1 MKKLFRLMR
10 RGQNN
15 DHLRKIWLTM
25 KLTVVLF
32 FLAISQIMAS
42 EAYSQVTK
50 VSLHMK
56 DAAVKE
62 VLNNIEENS
71 EFVFLYNSKL
81 VNVDR
86 KVSIDYD
93 SQKIALVLD
102 DLFQETDVVYTV
114 VDRQIVLT
122 NKADQT
128 SFMAFGSQ
136 QGGKIVTGT
145 VRDSNGQ
152 PIPGVTVLVKG
163 TTVGLVTDIDGKYS
177 LKLPSTA
184 ESLVFSFVGM
194 RSQEARIGSQTKIDV
209 VLAEETIGLE
219 EVVAIAYGT
228 VKRKDLTG
236 ALSTVDSKL
245 ISTQANSTVT
255 RALEGAVAGL
265 QVSAIDGQPGLDMG
279 IRIRGLGTASQNNSN
294 ALVVVDGVPAQNDNP
309 LSTINPKDIQSVTVL
324 KDAASTAVYGSRG
337 ANGVV
342 LITTKNGA
350 KGKTRISF
358 EGRWGVNQVGPYQF
372 DKIDNPKDVYEY
384 DWLSIYNAY
393 RYGVA
398 GSGVSKNYT
407 TNVQTPNHTAAEAG
421 QFASAHL
428 FDYNNSETVFT
439 SNKLG
444 NWMLYNVPGAI
455 YTKTGSGATSSATM
469 SGAYLVNP
477 DGKLNPNAKLLYS
490 DNYDKYLLENK
501 LRQEYNVSASGGTE
515 KVDYF
520 ISLGYLED
528 PSYIRGSKFSRYSGR
543 TNINAQLYDWLKV
556 GTNIGYSNR
565 STQSPATRYGRNPGN
580 VVANP
585 FRFINGQNPL
595 IQLYAH
601 DQNGNVIYNA
611 DGGKKIHV
619 LAGDTWSPLGQTSTS
634 YQSTNILTMLDQD
647 KDVKNSSDLTT
658 RTYAELKFLK
668 DFKFTT
674 NLSFDKYNEVRTR
687 YWQSTTGQA
696 QGTGAFGKV
705 YQNVTVLNTQEL
717 LNYGHEFGKHHVDGL
732 VGHEFNK
739 YTFETLYY
747 NSAYELIPGFISFAN
762 YVGHY
767 TGGTFSSPGG
777 SDQKNAMESYFGRAH
792 YIYDEKYYAEASMRR
807 DGSSKF
813 KTDATRWGNF
823 WSVGGG
829 WRISSEEFMANTKNW
844 LDNLKARASYGVI
857 GNQNGIQNYAGY
869 QTWGY
874 GAIYTSSTAGN
885 GIPASYTLGK
895 GGWVNDALTWEN
907 TKTFD
912 AGFDFSLFHRVHGSL
927 DFFNKNTDNAVW
939 DQPIALSL
947 GQGSLQKNSAKIQN
961 RGFELELDV
970 DIIKSKDLYWSVST
984 NGTHYTTKLMAVPKG
999 VGATGDGTWTA
1010 TADAWS
1016 VSGGGTSTGVTY
1028 LRGVGRDYYN
1038 MYLFKYGGID
1048 QNTGLPLFYHKVTE
1062 LDHTGGL
1069 YPSVAV
1075 GGDVKTTNYSTAS
1088 RYELGSAIPD
1098 WIGGFSTTLKYK
1110 NFDFSAML
1118 AYQLG
1123 GKFYSVDYGNSLYV
1137 SENAGSAL
1145 SAELIGN
1152 TWTPENKNAK
1162 FPMAMYSSSYT
1173 DGATFG
1179 SWLYTDMAL
1188 FSASYMDVKN
1198 LTLGYTFPKTM
1209 LQKTKISAL
1218 RLYMSVDN
1226 IFMLTSHSG
1235 IDPRMSLV
1243 GGLEVGA
1250 YSYPSMRTISFGVN
1264 LDL

>member
-1 MKKLFRLMR
+1 MKKKDQCEERHLFKFPFM
-10 RGQNN
+10 
-15 DHLRKIWLTM
+15 KILLTM
-25 KLTVVLF
+25 KLIIVLICF
-32 FLAISQIMAS
+32 AGLLSSMGETYAQS
-42 EAYSQVTK
+42 TK
-50 VSLHMK
+50 LTLNLK
-56 DAAVKE
+56 DVAVKE
-62 VLNNIEENS
+62 ILQKIEDQTEFSFMYDNNKIDVS
-71 EFVFLYNSKL
+71 
-81 VNVDR
+81 R
-86 KVSIDYD
+86 KVDLVVEGKTIDVILA
-93 SQKIALVLD
+93 Q
-102 DLFQETDVVYTV
+102 LFLNEKVNYETI
-114 VDRQIVLT
+114 DRHIILMPSGSPLSAEQAGKKVAGKVT
-122 NKADQT
+122 DQAGV
-128 SFMAFGSQ
+128 SL
-136 QGGKIVTGT
+136 
-145 VRDSNGQ
+145 
-152 PIPGVTVLVKG
+152 PGVSVVVKG
-163 TTVGLVTDIDGKYS
+163 TTFGVITDTNGDYS
-177 LKLPSTA
+177 LTNVPENGVLQ
-184 ESLVFSFVGM
+184 FSFVGM
-194 RSQEARIGSQTKIDV
+194 KRLEVSVTGKRTVNVSMV
-209 VLAEETIGLE
+209 EETIGLE

-228 VKRKDLTG
+228 IKKKDLTG
-236 ALSTVDSKL
+236 AISTVDSKL
-245 ISTQANSTVT
+245 VATQANSTIT

-279 IRIRGLGTASQNNSN
+279 IRIRGLGTADQNNSN

-309 LSTINPKDIQSVTVL
+309 LSTINPKDIASVSVL
-324 KDAASTAVYGSRG
+324 KDAASTAMYGSRG

-342 LITTKNGA
+342 LITTKNGS
-350 KGKTRISF
+350 KGKTKISF
-358 EGRWGVNQVGPYQF
+358 EGRWGVNQCGPYQF
-372 DKIDNPKDVYEY
+372 DKIDNPKDYYEY
-384 DWLSIYNAY
+384 AWQAIYNAY

-407 TNVQTPNHTAAEAG
+407 TNVQNPNHTAAEAG

-428 FDYNNSETVFT
+428 FDYNNSETSFT
-439 SNKLG
+439 RNALG

-455 YTKTGSGATSSATM
+455 YTKTGLGATASSTM

-477 DGKLNPNAKLLYS
+477 DGKLNPGAQLLYN
-490 DNYDKYLLENK
+490 DNYDKYLLESK
-501 LRQEYNVSASGGTE
+501 LRQEYNVSASGGTD

-543 TNINAQLYDWLKV
+543 TNINAQLYDWLRV

-565 STQSPATRYGRNPGN
+565 STQSTATRYGRNPGSA
-580 VVANP
+580 VANP

-595 IQLYAH
+595 TQLYAH
-601 DQNGNVIYNA
+601 DQAGNSINNA
-611 DGGKKIHV
+611 DGSKKVHV
-619 LAGDTWSPLGQTSTS
+619 LAGDTWSPLGLTTTSLS
-634 YQSTNILTMLDQD
+634 STNILTMLDKD
-647 KDVKNSSDLTT
+647 KDVRNSSDLTT
-658 RTYAELKFLK
+658 RTYAEVKFLK

-674 NLSFDKYNEVRTR
+674 NLSYEKYNEVRTR
-687 YWQSTTGQA
+687 YWQSETGQA

-705 YQNVTVLNTQEL
+705 YQNVTVMNTQEL

-739 YTFETLYY
+739 YTFENLNY

-777 SDQKNAMESYFGRAH
+777 SDQRTAMESYFGRSH
-792 YIYDEKYYAEASMRR
+792 YIYDDKYYAEASIRR

-813 KTDATRWGNF
+813 KTDATRWGTF
-823 WSVGGG
+823 WALGGG
-829 WRISSEEFMANTKNW
+829 WRISKETFMENTKNW
-844 LDNLKARASYGVI
+844 LNNLKLRADYGVI
-857 GNQNGIQNYAGY
+857 GNQNGIGMYSGY

-874 GAIYTSSTAGN
+874 GAIYTSTTAGN

-895 GGWVNDALTWEN
+895 GGFVNDGLTWEN

-912 AGFDFSLFHRVHGSL
+912 AGLDFTLFDRVHGTIDYFS
-927 DFFNKNTDNAVW
+927 KNTDNAVW
-939 DQPIALSL
+939 NQPIALSL
-947 GQGSLQKNSAKIQN
+947 GQGSLQKNSARIQN
-961 RGFELELDV
+961 NGIEIEVDV
-970 DIIKSKDLYWSVST
+970 DIIKSKDIYWNVST
-984 NGTHYTTKLMAVPKG
+984 NGTAYTTKLMAVPKG

-1016 VSGGGTSTGVTY
+1016 ASGGGASSGITY
-1028 LRGVGRDYYN
+1028 LRGVGKDYYN
-1038 MYLFKYGGID
+1038 LYLFKYAGVD

-1062 LDHTGGL
+1062 ADHTAGL
-1069 YPSVAV
+1069 YSAVTV
-1075 GGDVKTTNYSTAS
+1075 GGDAKTTDYSTAS
-1088 RYELGSAIPD
+1088 RYELGSAIPK
-1098 WIGGFSTTLKYK
+1098 WIGGFNTTFKYK
-1110 NFDFSAML
+1110 NFDFSAAL

-1123 GKFYSVDYGNSLYV
+1123 GKFFSTEYGNSLYN
-1137 SENAGSAL
+1137 SEYVGSAL

-1152 TWTPENKNAK
+1152 TWTPENTGAK
-1162 FPMAMYSSSYT
+1162 FPMAMYRSSYT

-1198 LTLGYTFPKTM
+1198 MTVGYTFPKTM
-1209 LQKTKISAL
+1209 LRKTKINAL

-1235 IDPRMSLV
+1235 IDPRMSLI